1 MKDEGDG
8 FLLAMMHEMKF
19 YNPADNDFRYVKLV
33 VDRMEQIDS
42 DLQIIKEA

>member
-1 MKDEGDG
+1 
-8 FLLAMMHEMKF
+8 MMHEMKF
-19 YNPADNDFRYVKLV
+19 YYPADKDFRYVKLV